1 MREDAVDPSCHRAE
15 PRNGGLL
22 DCDAAGEVLVAVQE
36 GGCPMEGVQG
46 VVDCGALGGG
56 AGRGQGQRT

>member
-1 MREDAVDPSCHRAE
+1 MREDAVDSSCHGAE
-15 PRNGGLL
+15 PRDGRLL
-22 DCDAAGEVLVAVQE
+22 DGDAAGEVLVAVQE

-56 AGRGQGQRT
+56 AGAGAG